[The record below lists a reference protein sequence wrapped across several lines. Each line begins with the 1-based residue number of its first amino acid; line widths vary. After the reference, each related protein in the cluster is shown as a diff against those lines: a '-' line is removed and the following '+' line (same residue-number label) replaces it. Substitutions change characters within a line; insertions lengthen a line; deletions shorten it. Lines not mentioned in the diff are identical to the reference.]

1 MRTLIAIVL
10 ALAVQ
15 SAECAAEA
23 WELVKPNNLGFSVE
37 FPGKP
42 EYKEEEG
49 DDGGKIRT
57 YAVASPAAAYDLT
70 IWDLPEGSVGAEHV
84 SQVLDNFRER
94 TLDGLHAKL
103 KSETKIEIGGHQ
115 ARDVTADVMG
125 MVWRGRIVVAGNRLY
140 QIVAIVSKAE
150 EQSATTEKYLLSFKL
165 LGEAGGD
172 ASK

>member
-1 MRTLIAIVL
+1 MRNLITIVL
-10 ALAVQ
+10 ALAAH
-15 SAECAAEA
+15 SAVCAAEA
-23 WELVKPNNLGFSVE
+23 WELVKPDNLGFSVE

-57 YAVASPAAAYDLT
+57 YAVKSPAAAYDVT
-70 IWDLPEGSVGAEHV
+70 IWDLPEEATAPENV
-84 SQVLDNFRER
+84 SQFLDNFRER
-94 TLDGLHAKL
+94 NLDGITAKL
-103 KSETKIEIGGHQ
+103 RAETKIEIGGHP

-172 ASK
+172 ARK